1 MQYGLGVN
9 KYEEISK
16 VSNLRRNVWMR
27 TSTVKLGTIL
37 IIGILMGRVNLLL
50 NQSDSHGIAPVGIAY
65 LIAVVTKGN
74 RKNSLTAA
82 IGIALGYL
90 TINDILTDGYVY
102 LISVTLITIYYTLI
116 ASVKMRKRELMAFI
130 IVLCSFFFYGFTVNE
145 YEIGVNITLCLIQTL
160 VIMPIYYVIKYA
172 LNSIEEINT
181 NYFFSSE
188 EVVSIG
194 IFLCLL
200 VAGVGNVNVM
210 DYSIRNICAL
220 TLVLAIAYVGG
231 ATYGAMIGVSMGIM
245 IGVASNDMM
254 YSVAFFGVGGLIVG
268 IFKDTGKIF
277 SILSG
282 IIIYFAL
289 ALYSNAVTLKLGI
302 EVLSGSILFLCI
314 PKPVYK
320 SIEIEIN
327 PYKKKASLGE
337 IQLNSI
343 KEEFTFK
350 LRELTNVLATISKY
364 LGNVNDNENLL
375 IKSKGSALVENLADR
390 SCSNC
395 NNKSLCW
402 NRNFHQTFNLFQMLI
417 QSYENG
423 KLSIPTDLERKCIK
437 NFTLL
442 RNAEGIIN
450 NYNVNEAIKGRLVEG
465 KNILANHVSNIST
478 TLDNLLNDFKREV
491 SIDTDLERV
500 VKRILNKN
508 SVYYNDVFC
517 YLDKNGKM
525 KIRISMN
532 NCDGRDYFEEN
543 IISSLSSSMRVK
555 LCIRDD
561 GFNINPRTNECI
573 VTIEEKPKY
582 CMVSYGAIEPK
593 NGESETG
600 DNYSF
605 GKTANGNYMTILSD
619 GMGSGPKAG
628 EESKATVDLVEKL
641 TEAGFNE
648 DIIVN
653 TVNSI
658 MGMRF
663 AEDEKYATLDL
674 NKVNLYSGDSIF
686 VKIGAA
692 PTFIKRGRE
701 VRSINSKNL
710 PFGLVD
716 EVDVEVIKEVLK
728 PGDILINVS
737 DGVLDIDKSNSGK
750 FTWIEEY
757 LKNVNA
763 DPRELSEKI
772 LEQAKKLSKGIV
784 KDDMTVVVSKV
795 YLDN

>member
-1 MQYGLGVN
+1 MQYGLDVN

-16 VSNLRRNVWMR
+16 ISNVKRNMWMK
-27 TSTVKLGTIL
+27 TAIVKLATIL
-37 IIGILMGRVNLLL
+37 IVGILLGRVNLLL

-65 LIAVVTKGN
+65 LIAIVTKEN
-74 RKNSLTAA
+74 KRNSLIAA
-82 IGIALGYL
+82 IGLALGYL
-90 TINDILTDGYVY
+90 TISNTLTDGYVY
-102 LISVTLITIYYTLI
+102 LIAVALIIVYYNFI
-116 ASVKMRKRELMAFI
+116 SSAKKRKKELAGFI
-130 IVLCSFFFYGFTVNE
+130 IILCSFLFYGFVINK
-145 YEIGVNITLCLIQTL
+145 YEMGVNITLCLIQTL
-160 VIMPIYYVIKYA
+160 VVMPIYYIIKYA
-172 LNSIEEINT
+172 LNSLDEINT

-188 EVVSIG
+188 EIVSIG

-200 VAGVGNVNVM
+200 VAGIGNVNIV

-231 ATYGAMIGVSMGIM
+231 AAYGAMIGVSMGIM

-268 IFKDTGKIF
+268 VFKDTGKIF

-282 IIIYFAL
+282 VIIYFAL

-320 SIEIEIN
+320 SIEVEIN
-327 PYKKKASLGE
+327 PYRKKASLGE
-337 IQLNSI
+337 VQLNVI

-350 LRELTNVLATISKY
+350 LKELTNVLATISKC
-364 LGNVNDNENLL
+364 LGNINDNENLL

-395 NNKSLCW
+395 VNKSLCW
-402 NRNFHQTFNLFQMLI
+402 ERDFHQTFNSFQMLI
-417 QSYENG
+417 QSYEEG
-423 KLSIPTDLERKCIK
+423 KLSIPTDLEKKCIK
-437 NFTLL
+437 TFTLL
-442 RNAEGIIN
+442 KNTEGIIN

-465 KNILANHVSNIST
+465 KNILSNHISNISS
-478 TLDNLLNDFKREV
+478 TLDSLLNDFKREV

-508 SVYYNDVFC
+508 SIYYNDVFC
-517 YLDKNGKM
+517 YIDKNGKA
-525 KIRISMN
+525 KIKISMN
-532 NCDGRDYFEEN
+532 NCDEAHYYGKS
-543 IISSLSSSMRVK
+543 IVSLLSNSMRMK
-555 LCIRDD
+555 LCIGDD
-561 GFNINPRTNECI
+561 GFNIDSNTNQCI
-573 VTIEEKPKY
+573 ITIEEKPKY
-582 CMVSYGAIEPK
+582 QMVSYGAIEPK
-593 NGESETG
+593 GGESQTG

-605 GKTANGNYMTILSD
+605 GKTANGSYMTILSD
-619 GMGSGPKAG
+619 GMGSGPEAG

-641 TEAGFNE
+641 MEAGFNE
-648 DIIVN
+648 DITVN

-674 NKVNLYSGDSIF
+674 NKINLYNGDALF

-692 PTFIKRGRE
+692 PTFIKRGRD
-701 VRSINSKNL
+701 VRAINSKNL

-716 EVDVEVIKEVLK
+716 EVDVEVKKEVLK

-737 DGVLDIDKSNSGK
+737 DGVLDVDKSNSGK
-750 FTWIEEY
+750 YTWLEEY
-757 LKNVNA
+757 LKNTNA

-772 LEQAKKLSKGIV
+772 LEKAKILSNGLI

>member
-16 VSNLRRNVWMR
+16 ISSVKRKTWMK
-27 TSTVKLGTIL
+27 TSIVKLTVIL
-37 IIGILMGRVNLLL
+37 VMGILLGRVNLLL

-65 LIAVVTKGN
+65 LIAVITKEN
-74 RKNSLTAA
+74 KKNSLIAA
-82 IGIALGYL
+82 MGIALGYL
-90 TINDILTDGYVY
+90 TISNTLTDGYVY
-102 LISVTLITIYYTLI
+102 LIAVTLITVYYNFI
-116 ASVKMRKRELMAFI
+116 SSAKKRKKELVGFVI
-130 IVLCSFFFYGFTVNE
+130 ILLSFFFYGFIVNK

-160 VIMPIYYVIKYA
+160 VVVPIYYIIKYA
-172 LNSIEEINT
+172 LSSLDEINT

-188 EVVSIG
+188 EIVSIG
-194 IFLCLL
+194 IFICLL
-200 VAGVGNVNVM
+200 VAGLGNVNIM
-210 DYSIRNICAL
+210 EYSVRNICAL

-231 ATYGAMIGVSMGIM
+231 AAYGAMIGVSMGIM

-268 IFKDTGKIF
+268 VFKDTGKIF

-289 ALYSNAVTLKLGI
+289 ALYSDAVTLKLGI
-302 EVLSGSILFLCI
+302 EVLSSSILFLCI

-327 PYKKKASLGE
+327 PYRKKASLGE
-337 IQLNSI
+337 VQLNVI

-350 LRELTNVLATISKY
+350 LKELTNVLATISKC
-364 LGNVNDNENLL
+364 LGNIHDNENLL

-390 SCSNC
+390 SCLNC
-395 NNKSLCW
+395 ENKPLCW
-402 NRNFHQTFNLFQMLI
+402 ERDFHQTFNSFQMLI
-417 QSYENG
+417 QSYEEG
-423 KLSIPTDLERKCIK
+423 RISIPTDLEKKCIK
-437 NFTLL
+437 TFTLL
-442 RNAEGIIN
+442 KNTEGIIN
-450 NYNVNEAIKGRLVEG
+450 NYNVNETIKERLAEG
-465 KNILANHVSNIST
+465 KNILSNHISNISS

-491 SIDTDLERV
+491 SVDTDLERV
-500 VKRILNKN
+500 VKRILNK
-508 SVYYNDVFC
+508 SSIYYNDIFC
-517 YLDKNGKM
+517 YIDKNGRA
-525 KIRISMN
+525 KIKISLN
-532 NCDGRDYFEEN
+532 NSDEANYYGKS
-543 IISSLSSSMRVK
+543 IASLLSNSMRMK
-555 LCIRDD
+555 LCIGDD
-561 GFNINPRTNECI
+561 ECINPDTNECI
-573 VTIEEKPKY
+573 ITIEEKPRY
-582 CMVSYGAIEPK
+582 QMVSYGAIEPK
-593 NGESETG
+593 NGESQTG

-605 GKTANGNYMTILSD
+605 GKTANGSYMTILSD
-619 GMGSGPKAG
+619 GMGSGPEAG

-641 TEAGFNE
+641 MEAGFNE
-648 DIIVN
+648 DITVN

-674 NKVNLYSGDSIF
+674 NKINLYNGDALF

-692 PTFIKRGRE
+692 PTFIKRGRD
-701 VRSINSKNL
+701 VRAINSKNL

-716 EVDVEVIKEVLK
+716 EVDVEIMKEVLK

-737 DGVLDIDKSNSGK
+737 DGILDIDKSSSGK
-750 FTWIEEY
+750 STWLEEY
-757 LKNVNA
+757 LKNINA

-772 LEQAKKLSKGIV
+772 LERARNLSKGII